1 MKVHINPEIL
11 VWARQTAGLSA
22 DEAAS
27 KLSLS
32 TSAKSSAEDKLLALE
47 SGQAQP
53 TRNQLSSFANVYK
66 RPLLT
71 FYLAEPPKIG
81 KRGQDFR
88 QSPDTRSARDNGMLD
103 ALLRNVKAR
112 QEMVRDIIR
121 DDVDV
126 KPLDFVGRSQM
137 KDGVAALVQSIS
149 SKLVFDYTDIR
160 LRKGDAT
167 LLFKRLRKASED
179 IGVFVLVLGDLG
191 SHHSTIASS
200 VFRGFA
206 IADNIAPFVVLN
218 AKDARPARAFTLIH
232 ELAHV
237 WLGQSGVSGSMSIA
251 VPTTVSARIEQFC
264 NDVAGEFL
272 LPDQHFR
279 NGIPQFDKSDLETAR
294 TFVDRIA
301 EQWSVSEPMV
311 AYRLQ
316 RRGEIS
322 AGVYEALRR
331 EYHIRWQAKLK
342 QDAEASTN
350 ENGPNPNIMRQFY
363 LGNALVDIVY
373 RNVREKAITQ
383 SKAATLLGSK
393 LGAVEPFL
401 QHFETKRTKR
411 IFGAGS

>member
-1 MKVHINPEIL
+1 MKVHVNPEIL
-11 VWARQTAGLSA
+11 VWARQTSGLSVE
-22 DEAAS
+22 EAAS

-47 SGQAQP
+47 SGQALP

-71 FYLAEPPKIG
+71 FYLEGPPKIG
-81 KRGQDFR
+81 RRGQDFR
-88 QSPDTRSARDNGMLD
+88 QSPDSRSARDNGMLD

-112 QEMVRDIIR
+112 QEMVRDILK
-121 DDVDV
+121 DDVDF
-126 KPLDFVGRSQM
+126 KPLDFIGRSQM
-137 KDGVAALVQSIS
+137 KDGVAAVVRSIS
-149 SKLVFDYTDIR
+149 SKLVFDYTDVR

-167 LLFKRLRKASED
+167 ALFTRLRKAAED
-179 IGVFVLVLGDLG
+179 VGVFVLVLGDLG
-191 SHHSTIASS
+191 SHHSSIAPS

-206 IADNIAPFVVLN
+206 IADDIAPFVVLN
-218 AKDARPARAFTLIH
+218 SKDARPARAFTLIH

-237 WLGQSGVSGSMSIA
+237 WLGQTGVSGSMSIA
-251 VPTTVSARIEQFC
+251 VPTNDNARIEQFC

-272 LPDQHFR
+272 LPDQYFR
-279 NGIPQFDKSDLETAR
+279 LGIPQFDKSDAETAR

-301 EQWSVSEPMV
+301 SQWSVSEPMV

-316 RRGEIS
+316 RLGELS
-322 AGVYEALRR
+322 ARVYETLRQ

-342 QDAEASTN
+342 QDAETSN
-350 ENGPNPNIMRQFY
+350 SENGPNPNIMKQFY
-363 LGNALVDIVY
+363 LGNALVDIIY
-373 RNVREKAITQ
+373 RNVREKTLTQ

-401 QHFETKRTKR
+401 QHFEAKRTKR